1 MVSQAS
7 RDKLILIGFMGTGKS
22 SVSRQLAEKLGWQRL
37 DADEEI
43 ERSEGRTI
51 SSIFA
56 SDGEAAFRAIETRVL
71 TGLLDLEKSIV
82 LATGGGAVLRE
93 ENRRAMLGGGFVVA
107 LHASPD
113 RIIARVKSDTARPL
127 LQGDIESKV
136 NALLEQRKGIY
147 DFAHL
152 SIDTTNLAVEEVVE
166 VILREWKLHSNL
178 L

>member
-1 MVSQAS
+1 MVSQVS

-22 SVSRQLAEKLGWQRL
+22 SVSRLLAEKLGWRRL

-56 SDGEAAFRAIETRVL
+56 SDGEEAFRAIETRVL
-71 TGLLDLEKSIV
+71 TGLLDLEESIV

-93 ENRRAMLGGGFVVA
+93 ENRKAMLGGGFVVA
-107 LHASPD
+107 LHANPD

-127 LQGDIESKV
+127 LQGDVESRV
-136 NALLEQRKGIY
+136 HALLKQRTGIY

-152 SIDTTNLAVEEVVE
+152 SIDTSDLAVEEVVE
-166 VILREWKLHSNL
+166 AILNSKNL
-178 L
+178 